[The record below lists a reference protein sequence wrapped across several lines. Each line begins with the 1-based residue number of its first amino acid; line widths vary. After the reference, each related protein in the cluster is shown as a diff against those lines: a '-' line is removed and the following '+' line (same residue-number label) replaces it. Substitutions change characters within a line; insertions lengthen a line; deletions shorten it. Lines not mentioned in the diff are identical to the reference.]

1 MNMFYRE
8 NSTYSIYLMIIGFA
22 LPFLILLNEN
32 NNPSFNTIVFLLTG
46 LTWLGVLREFYAM
59 SNQRIADLELFA
71 HNNNYN
77 FISKPTSENLSQFN
91 NFKAMQKILGIAHIN
106 FNPNNNSFVN
116 LLTPKENLDTSKIK
130 NPEIVTIKTVVSS
143 GESGSSTHY
152 TQVSLF
158 NMEKEIP
165 IFCLTGGFQF
175 SFGSFYNNNYFFKGI
190 KELKRVDVKKSNFPI
205 HKYKLYSSS
214 PKIHDFIT
222 NKFIDLLNDGLRQK
236 KKRLYIESDGKSII
250 FYVKYKRYTSEGINF
265 YTNLFKVLIDSL
277 ERH

>member
-1 MNMFYRE
+1 MFYKE
-8 NSTYSIYLMIIGFA
+8 NSTYSIYLVVAGTAM
-22 LPFLILLNEN
+22 PCLIFLNEN
-32 NNPSFNTIVFLLTG
+32 NNPSFNIFVFLVTG
-46 LTWLGVLREFYAM
+46 LIWLGVFREFYAM
-59 SNQRIADLELFA
+59 SKQRIADLELFA
-71 HNNNYN
+71 QNNNYN
-77 FISKPTSENLSQFN
+77 FISKPTSEDLSQFN
-91 NFKAMQKILGIAHIN
+91 NFMAMQKILGITRIG
-106 FNPNNNSFVN
+106 FKPYNNSFVN
-116 LLTPKENLDTSKIK
+116 LLKPKEIFDTFKIK
-130 NPEIVTIKTVVSS
+130 NPEIVTVKTVVSS
-143 GESGSSTHY
+143 GEAGSKTYY

-175 SFGSFYNNNYFFKGI
+175 SFGSFFKDDYFFKGI

-214 PKIHDFIT
+214 PKIQDFIT
-222 NKFIDLLNDGLRQK
+222 NEFIDLLNDGLRQK